1 MQIHVHLLPSLT
13 SPQELAG
20 FPVVVID
27 VLRATTTMV
36 YALAAGAS
44 QIIPCLDIAEARD
57 IARRRVPP
65 VVLGGER
72 GGRKI
77 KDFDV
82 GNSPTEYTS
91 ERVSAATIVF
101 TTTNGTSALR
111 YTTAADPVLLGAF
124 VNLSAVAAQLSD
136 FSQVHLLCAGTGG
149 AITREDTLLAGAIV
163 ERLVVAPGRE
173 VHLDDPARLAHAAWL
188 ALGDD
193 RFSPDTLT
201 AALRQTQG
209 GRNLIAIGM
218 EADLACASQIDQ
230 FAIVPYL
237 ERSTWTIR
245 GA

>member
-1 MQIHVHLLPSLT
+1 MQIRVHLLPSLT

-20 FPVVVID
+20 CPVVVID

-36 YALAAGAS
+36 CALAAGAN

-57 IARRRVPP
+57 IARHRIPP

-77 KDFDV
+77 DGFDV

-91 ERVSAATIVF
+91 ERVTAATIVF

-111 YTTAADPVLLGAF
+111 YTTGADPVLLGAF
-124 VNLSAVAAQLSD
+124 VNLSAVVARLSD
-136 FSQVHLLCAGTGG
+136 FSLVHLLCAGTGG
-149 AITREDTLLAGAIV
+149 AITREDTLFAGAIV
-163 ERLVVAPGRE
+163 DRLVDASGRE
-173 VHLDDPARLAHAAWL
+173 ADLDDPARLAHAAWL
-188 ALGDD
+188 AIGDD
-193 RFSPDTLT
+193 RFAPATLA

-218 EADLACASQIDQ
+218 GADIVCASQIDQ
-230 FAIVPYL
+230 FAIVPHL
-237 ERSTWTIR
+237 EQSTWTILP
-245 GA
+245 